1 MPSRHALLKPTTPA
15 PGSAAGFFLPLSFGV
30 GLVLLLS
37 SLSVQTAALHGT
49 HLLAAELRQRQADDA
64 LASAAQQVAAQ
75 FNGPY
80 RCLLATDSAHWPA
93 AGCGAG
99 AGLAPLLGA
108 AVGSSRYRLMSWQP
122 ASSELRLALD
132 AAGSASRQQGV
143 FALRLDPAQPDRV
156 LGVRSLG
163 R

>member
-1 MPSRHALLKPTTPA
+1 MRLRPA
-15 PGSAAGFFLPLSFGV
+15 FNNPPASEAGFFLPLSFGV

-49 HLLAAELRQRQADDA
+49 HLHAAELRQRQADDA

-80 RCLLATDSAHWPA
+80 RCLLPTASSAWPA
-93 AGCGAG
+93 TGCGPG
-99 AGLAPLLGA
+99 AGLAPLTSARLG
-108 AVGSSRYRLMSWQP
+108 GSRYRLLSWQP
-122 ASSELRLALD
+122 ATGQLRLALVGEG
-132 AAGSASRQQGV
+132 AASRQQGL
-143 FALRLDPAQPDRV
+143 FAQRLDPAWPAQV

-163 R
+163 P